1 MILRRITEHVK
12 AQNWFA
18 VALDFAIVV
27 IGVGVAM
34 FGQQWLSDRQQRAEM
49 AAAENAL
56 QTDLFANYMNAKER
70 LAIADCRAETY
81 QAIAARLLAAGEN
94 WTGIARAADEDTFRA
109 VLPVVFRSPNR
120 NWGSR
125 IWEAELGRGTFNQMT
140 DERRG
145 ALDGIFKQAEHAEEL
160 QSDIYA
166 LQGRLK
172 ILAVDTTISQSDRR
186 RYYDML
192 AEMDDKSGVLE
203 LIAEQIIQGIEE
215 IGIEIPAKERPGIS
229 EGFASH
235 KKTAKRI
242 YGECYRPQELPV
254 LDADPKEPKT
264 P

>member
-12 AQNWFA
+12 AQSWFA
-18 VALDFAIVV
+18 VGLDFVIVV

-49 AAAENAL
+49 AAAETAL
-56 QTDLFANYMNAKER
+56 QTDLLFNYINAKER
-70 LAIADCRAETY
+70 LAVANCRAETY

-94 WTGIARAADEDTFRA
+94 WTGIARAAEEDSFRSA
-109 VLPVVFRSPNR
+109 LPVVFRSPNR

-140 DERRG
+140 DERLQ
-145 ALDGIFKQAEHAEEL
+145 ALDGIFIQANEAEL
-160 QSDIYA
+160 MQTDIYA

-172 ILAVDTTISQSDRR
+172 ILAVDTTISQSDRL

-192 AEMDDKSGVLE
+192 AEMDDKSGILE
-203 LIAEQIIQGIEE
+203 LVAEQIIESIEK
-215 IGIEIPAKERPGIS
+215 IGIEIPEIHRPSIS
-229 EGFASH
+229 EVLASNTKSA
-235 KKTAKRI
+235 KKI
-242 YGECYRPQELPV
+242 YGECYQPQEWPI
-254 LDADPKEPKT
+254 LDSYLKKAKT

>member
-18 VALDFAIVV
+18 VALDFVIVV

-49 AAAENAL
+49 AVAETAL
-56 QTDLFANYMNAKER
+56 QTDLFSNYLNAKER
-70 LAIADCRAETY
+70 LAVANCRAETY

-94 WTGIARAADEDTFRA
+94 WTGISRAADEDNFRA

-140 DERRG
+140 DERRE
-145 ALDGIFKQAEHAEEL
+145 ALDGIFKQTDHAEEL
-160 QSDIYA
+160 QSDTYA

-172 ILAVDTTISQSDRR
+172 ILAVDTTISQSDRL

-192 AEMDDKSGVLE
+192 AEMDDKSGLLE
-203 LIAEQIIQGIEE
+203 VVASQIIQGIEE
-215 IGIEIPAKERPGIS
+215 FGIEIPAKERPGIS
-229 EGFASH
+229 EGFASY
-235 KKTAKRI
+235 KESAKRI
-242 YGECYRPQELPV
+242 YGECYQPQELPV
-254 LDADPKEPKT
+254 LDAYDKKAKT

>member
-18 VALDFAIVV
+18 VGLDFVIVV

-34 FGQQWLSDRQQRAEM
+34 LGQQWLSDRQQRADM
-49 AAAENAL
+49 AVAETAL
-56 QTDLFANYMNAKER
+56 QTDLLINYFNAKER
-70 LAIADCRAETY
+70 LAVADCRAETY

-94 WTGIARAADEDTFRA
+94 WTGIARATEEDSFRSA
-109 VLPVVFRSPNR
+109 LPVVFRSPSR
-120 NWGSR
+120 PWGSR

-145 ALDGIFKQAEHAEEL
+145 ALGAIFSQADRAQLL
-160 QSDIYA
+160 QVDIFA

-172 ILAVDTTISQSDRR
+172 ILAVDTTISQSDRL

-192 AEMDDKSGVLE
+192 AEMDDKSGHLE
-203 LIAEQIIQGIEE
+203 LRASQIIQSIEE
-215 IGIEIPAKERPGIS
+215 IGIEIPTKHRPGLS
-229 EGFASH
+229 ERLASH
-235 KKTAKRI
+235 KESAKSI
-242 YGECYRPQELPV
+242 YGECYQPQEFPV
-254 LDADPKEPKT
+254 LDAYLKKAKT